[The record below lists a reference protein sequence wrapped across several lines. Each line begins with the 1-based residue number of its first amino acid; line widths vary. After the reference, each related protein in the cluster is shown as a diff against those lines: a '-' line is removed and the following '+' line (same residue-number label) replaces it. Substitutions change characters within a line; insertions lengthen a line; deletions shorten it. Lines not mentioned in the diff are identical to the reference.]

1 MFARLGTA
9 ALSLYVKKTPS
20 LFNIYRNPHFL
31 FGRLPRNPH
40 FLKIACLPKGH
51 LHLEKLLLLI
61 GTDKS
66 FPRVDVAQ
74 QGRIVEKRGT
84 YEIFPIE
91 FVAFE
96 SKQIFVERN

>member
-31 FGRLPRNPH
+31 
-40 FLKIACLPKGH
+40 KIACLPKGH
-51 LHLEKLLLLI
+51 LHLEKLPLLI
-61 GTDKS
+61 GLDKS

-96 SKQIFVERN
+96 SKKIFVERN

>member
-1 MFARLGTA
+1 MRFSRFY
-9 ALSLYVKKTPS
+9 SLLFCNSGKTRENVKKTPS
-20 LFNIYRNPHFL
+20 LFNIY
-31 FGRLPRNPH
+31 RNPH